1 MSTAI
6 ASAPLQKTLSAGSFF
21 GAIQKRSEQSS
32 AIFTELSHTA
42 PRKLPEHSHE
52 LSFFALILHGRYGER
67 FGREQK
73 QFSPF
78 TVMFRPSGI
87 AHQDE
92 IGPHG
97 VHFFEVELRP
107 AWQICLA
114 DCSGNL
120 HAPLN
125 DDRGGQLLWLLF
137 QLYEVSLG
145 GSHPEPLCVESLLSE
160 IVGHAA
166 RLPLESGKQAPRWL
180 LRTIDQLRAEHCRKL
195 TLGQLSQEAGVHS
208 VHLSRVFRR
217 FTGCGIGEYI
227 HRLRIRTAC
236 ELLSTTELTL
246 ADISFATGFAD
257 QSHFTRAFRRI
268 TRMTPRKFS
277 AGFLS
282 LVEPRVPI
290 NGKRGL
296 I

>member
-6 ASAPLQKTLSAGSFF
+6 ASATLQKTLSGGSFF
-21 GAIQKRSEQSS
+21 GAIQKRSEHSS
-32 AIFTELSHTA
+32 AIFTELSHSA

-52 LSFFALILHGRYGER
+52 LAFFALILQGQYGER
-67 FGREQK
+67 FGREQR

-87 AHQDE
+87 PHQDE
-92 IGPHG
+92 IGPSG

-107 AWQICLA
+107 VWQARLA

-120 HAPLN
+120 RAPLN
-125 DDRGGQLLWLLF
+125 DDRGGQLLWLLL
-137 QLYEVSLG
+137 QLYRASLA
-145 GSHPEPLCVESLLSE
+145 GSHPEALCVESLLSE
-160 IVGHAA
+160 IIGYAA
-166 RLPLESGKQAPRWL
+166 RLPFESGKQAPRWL
-180 LRTIDQLRAEHCRKL
+180 RRTIEQLRAEHCRKL
-195 TLGQLSQEAGVHS
+195 TLGELSHEAGVHS

-217 FTGCGIGEYI
+217 FTGCGIGEYV

-236 ELLSTTELTL
+236 ELLSTTGLTL

-268 TRMTPRKFS
+268 AATTPSTFRS
-277 AGFLS
+277 SIISRA
-282 LVEPRVPI
+282 
-290 NGKRGL
+290 
-296 I
+296 